1 MQKNITNVSD
11 TEQKLEVTLSA
22 GEFTHEMDR
31 ETESAR
37 KNMQIKG
44 FRKGHVPAAMIK
56 KVMGPAIE
64 AAVAEKLASKYF
76 AEISEAENI
85 RPASRAA
92 LEAFSFD
99 NDRLI
104 ISLSYEIHP
113 EFELKDFSNYS
124 FVQDIYTISDEDV
137 DREINLILKGHGTL
151 VPVNGLSEAKDTI
164 IADLVKLDASGNV
177 MADQKTENHHFNLEY
192 LPENNPF
199 HKSLIGRK
207 AGENVTVDIEAK
219 EEDEEAY
226 RYEAAIK
233 EVKRLELPELTD
245 ELVKEITQGKFES
258 INAFRENVREQLE
271 QYFSNKSKQD
281 LLESISSKFIE
292 ENPVPTPSAMVDS
305 FENILLENAKKQMG
319 GKFPAGMD
327 ESELRGSIRPNA
339 EKHARWML
347 ISQKIAETNKLEVN
361 DDDIKVFAEK
371 EAKKNPEL
379 KVEDLISTYM
389 SAEFR
394 DYITDTILKD
404 KIYGIIKSSA
414 TINGESKPIPE
425 HDNA

>member
-22 GEFTHEMDR
+22 GEFTPEMDR
-31 ETESAR
+31 EIESAR

-44 FRKGHVPAAMIK
+44 FRKGHVPVAMIK
-56 KVMGPAIE
+56 KMMGPAIE

-92 LEAFSFD
+92 LEEFSFD

-151 VPVNGLSEAKDTI
+151 VPVDGPSEAKDTI

-177 MADQKTENHHFNLEY
+177 MEDQKTENHHFNLEY

-226 RYEAAIK
+226 RYEVAIK

-245 ELVKEITQGKFES
+245 ELVKEITRGKSES
-258 INAFRENVREQLE
+258 IEAFREDVREQLE
-271 QYFSNKSKQD
+271 QYFSNKSEQD
-281 LLESISSKFIE
+281 LLESISSKLIE

-305 FENILLENAKKQMG
+305 FENTLLENAKKQMG
-319 GKFPAGMD
+319 GKFPPGMN
-327 ESELRGSIRPNA
+327 ESEFRGSIRPNA

-347 ISQKIAETNKLEVN
+347 ISQKIAETNKLEVH

-371 EAKKNPEL
+371 EAEKNPEL
-379 KVEDLISTYM
+379 KVEDIISTYT

-404 KIYGIIKSSA
+404 KIYGIIKSSI